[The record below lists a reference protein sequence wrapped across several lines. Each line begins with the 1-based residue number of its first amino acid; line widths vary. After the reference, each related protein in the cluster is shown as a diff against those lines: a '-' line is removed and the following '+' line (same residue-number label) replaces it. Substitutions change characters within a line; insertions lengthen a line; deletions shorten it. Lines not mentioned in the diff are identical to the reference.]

1 MNSLIKKLNQRVP
14 SRQLRWTF
22 ALILQVSG
30 AAEEGTLFVSTM
42 VVAERRQSK
51 ITRRCLIMIHVTIV
65 AH

>member
-1 MNSLIKKLNQRVP
+1 MKSLIKKLNQRVP

-22 ALILQVSG
+22 AMILQVSG
-30 AAEEGTLFVSTM
+30 AAEEGTLFVTTM
-42 VVAERRQSK
+42 VVERRQSK

>member
-1 MNSLIKKLNQRVP
+1 MKSLIKKLNQRVP

-30 AAEEGTLFVSTM
+30 AAEEGTLFVTTM
-42 VVAERRQSK
+42 VVERRQSK